1 MVSPRFCFTAKIA
14 AGAVDPQKGK
24 VLLDWLD
31 EAEAN
36 YRAAGDTARDAM
48 RKAAM
53 ATADEAA
60 AAAAR
65 KAQIAYGS
73 AKAQADVLRRE
84 AAYTKT
90 VGELK
95 AEGKAPL
102 FLKLPLAAAI
112 RAMLVRDPFEIGMTF
127 ENVVAASHRIRAEAH
142 VLFAGAIEAMR
153 PKMLG
158 LKAEAAFEGEV
169 LRELYGLAT
178 GSAAARAVAEAWT
191 KTAEHLR
198 QAFNA
203 AGGAIPF
210 RADWRLANPAHDAVK
225 VRTAGREQW
234 KQFLYRNKLIDRDKM
249 VSFSTGQP
257 LTPGALDR
265 LLDQIYDSIANE
277 GLEGSPSAAVHGR
290 PALANTRADP
300 RVLMFKDA
308 DAWLAYANAFGEHQ
322 SVYQAM
328 LDHIDGMAADIAKL
342 EVLGPNPAALKR
354 FIDSRFDREAGRL
367 ASEGS
372 MVDAKGFVTAVK
384 DNLRIGDSVKAGRSH
399 IDALWSQVV
408 TGDANRP
415 VHEGIANAMSDSR
428 SWLVAS
434 QLGSAIIS
442 SISDPALLAMTARFN
457 DIPALKVLARAA
469 ADMARPGAEIDALQ
483 HGFIA
488 DSIAG
493 DVRAGDRFM
502 GEAIRSGLAAK
513 TSSAVIRASG
523 LRRWTATLRN
533 AFGLEFQAKLA
544 GDAGRAWGELSP
556 AFRDTLQR
564 YGIGADDW
572 TLVGRAKAFEPRP
585 DARFIRHM
593 DVAAIGGDDARRVA
607 ASIARMIDTEMT
619 YAVIESD
626 ALTRAV
632 LLGKSQPGTLGGE
645 ARRAFSLY
653 KSFTAT
659 YITAHMMRAFARGW
673 DGRRLSH
680 AAGSFALMSAMGLLA
695 LQAKQMANGRDPLP
709 ATDLKTMGA
718 AVLQGGGLG
727 IFGDFLFAD
736 QTRYGNSWATTFVGP
751 QAGAI
756 ETVLGDWLIKNGQLW
771 AKGEETHF
779 AGDGLYVLAR
789 YMPGSTLW
797 QTRLA
802 FQRAIVDQLAL
813 QIDPRAP
820 ERFQRIE
827 KQAAKEAGQRF
838 WWAPGKPMP
847 RRLPAL
853 TGDAR

>member
-1 MVSPRFCFTAKIA
+1 MVSPRFCLTAKITS
-14 AGAVDPQKGK
+14 GAVDPEKGK

-36 YRAAGDTARDAM
+36 FKSAGDTAREAM
-48 RKAAM
+48 RKAAIE
-53 ATADEAA
+53 TADEAA
-60 AAAAR
+60 ADAAR
-65 KAQIAYGS
+65 KAQIAFGT
-73 AKAQADVLRRE
+73 AKAQAEVLRRV
-84 AAYTKT
+84 ASYTET
-90 VGELK
+90 VGALK
-95 AEGKAPL
+95 AEGKAPT

-127 ENVVAASHRIRAEAH
+127 DNVVAASHRIRAEAH
-142 VLFAGAIEAMR
+142 TLFAGAIEAMR

-158 LKAEAAFEGEV
+158 FKAETAFEGDV

-178 GSAAARAVAEAWT
+178 GNSAARIVADAWT

-198 QAFNA
+198 IAFNK

-210 RADWRLANPAHDAVK
+210 REDWRLANPAHDGVK
-225 VRTAGREQW
+225 VRTAGRDQW
-234 KQFLYRNKLIDRDKM
+234 KAFTKKLLDRDGM
-249 VSFSTGQP
+249 VSFATGRT
-257 LTPGALDR
+257 LSPGKLDK
-265 LLDQIYDSIANE
+265 LLDQVFDSIVNG
-277 GLEGSPSAAVHGR
+277 GLDGGPSAAVHGR
-290 PALANTRADP
+290 PALANSRADA
-300 RVLMFKDA
+300 RVLLFKDA
-308 DAWLAYANAFGEHQ
+308 ESWMAYANAFGGHQ

-328 LDHIDGMAADIAKL
+328 LDHIEGMASDIAKL
-342 EVLGPNPAALKR
+342 EVLGPNPSALKR
-354 FIDSRFDREAGRL
+354 FIDSLFDREAGRL

-372 MVDAKGFVTAVK
+372 MADAKGFVKTVK
-384 DNLRIGDSVKAGRSH
+384 GNLKIGDTVKSGQNQ

-415 VHEGIANAMSDSR
+415 VHEGAANAMSDMR
-428 SWLVAS
+428 SWLVSS

-442 SISDPALLAMTARFN
+442 SISDPALLTMTARFN
-457 DIPALKVLARAA
+457 DVPALKVLTRAA

-502 GEAIRSGLAAK
+502 GEAIRSGIAAK

-533 AFGLEFQAKLA
+533 AFGMEFQAKIA
-544 GDAGRAWGELSP
+544 NDAGRAWGDLSP

-564 YGIGADDW
+564 YGIGEADW
-572 TLVGRAKAFEPRP
+572 KLVGEAKPFEPRP
-585 DARFIRHM
+585 GAKFIRHM
-593 DVAAIGGDDARRVA
+593 DVAAIGGANARRVA
-607 ASIARMIDTEMT
+607 ASIARMVDTEMT
-619 YAVIESD
+619 FAVIESD
-626 ALTRAV
+626 MLTRAM
-632 LLGKSQPGTLGGE
+632 LLGDSRPGTLGGE
-645 ARRAFSLY
+645 ARRAVSLY

-659 YITAHMMRAFARGW
+659 YITSHMMRAFARGW

-680 AAGSFALMSAMGLLA
+680 AAGSFALMSAMGLMA
-695 LQAKQMANGRDPLP
+695 LQLKQIANGRDPLLADDP
-709 ATDLKTMGA
+709 KTIGA
-718 AVLQGGGLG
+718 AILQGGGLG

-736 QTRYGNSWATTFVGP
+736 QTRYGNSWATTIVGP
-751 QAGAI
+751 QAGAV
-756 ETVLGDWLIKNGQLW
+756 ETVLGDWLIKNSQLW
-771 AKGEETHF
+771 AKGQETHF
-779 AGDGLYVLAR
+779 AGDGLYVLSR

-827 KQAAKEAGQRF
+827 KQAAKDAGQRF
-838 WWAPGKPMP
+838 WWAPGQSAP
-847 RRLPAL
+847 RRMPSLI
-853 TGDAR
+853 GDAR